1 MSQLLLVEDDRM
13 LGDAVAAALVQD
25 GWEVTRAADA
35 ASARTALVDH
45 GFEAVLL
52 DLGLPQGSGLDVLS
66 AMRQRYDTTPVLIVT
81 ARDQLSDRIR
91 GLDAGAD
98 DYVVKPFQTDELCAR
113 LRAVVRRSQG
123 RVAPQLRWRDIVI
136 DPAARSVSRAGVPV
150 KLGVHEY
157 RTLLALMERRGRVV
171 ARDALEALVYGGDGT
186 IESNTIAVYIHQ
198 LRRKLG
204 EEIIVT
210 EHGYGYRVGDEA

>member
-1 MSQLLLVEDDRM
+1 VSQLLLVEDDRM

-35 ASARTALVDH
+35 ASARTALVAH
-45 GFEAVLL
+45 GFDAVLL

-123 RVAPQLRWRDIVI
+123 RVAPQLLWRDIVI
-136 DPAARSVSRAGVPV
+136 DPAGRSVSRAGAAV

-157 RTLLALMERRGRVV
+157 RTLMALMERRGRVV

-204 EEIIVT
+204 EDVIVT
-210 EHGYGYRVGDEA
+210 EHGYGYRIGDEA